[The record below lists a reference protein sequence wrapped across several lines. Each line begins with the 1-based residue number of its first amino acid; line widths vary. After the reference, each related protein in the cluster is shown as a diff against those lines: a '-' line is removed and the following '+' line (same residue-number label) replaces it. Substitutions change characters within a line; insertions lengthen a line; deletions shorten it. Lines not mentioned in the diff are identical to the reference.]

1 MGMDEI
7 DQILQEYAKKLKKA
21 LGHLRY
27 SYTKVRRLP
36 ADSSKLDEEQLET
49 WESFS
54 ARFAR
59 VVDLFLTK
67 YLRSSILRNDPGFEG
82 TLRDFVNQ
90 GEKLKLIQSAERWM
104 AIRELRNITAHEYT
118 DEELTEYFKKSRS
131 LTEEVLRIE
140 KILAK
145 RPKGCG

>member
-7 DQILQEYAKKLKKA
+7 DHILREYAKKLEKA

-27 SYTKVRRLP
+27 SYKKVLRLP

-59 VVDLFLTK
+59 VVDLFLMK
-67 YLRSSILRNDPGFEG
+67 YLRSFVLRNDPGFEG
-82 TLRDFVNQ
+82 SLRDFVNQ
-90 GEKLKLIQSAERWM
+90 GEKLRLIPSAERWM

-118 DEELTEYFKKSRS
+118 EEELTEYLKNLRA
-131 LTEEVLRIE
+131 LAEEVLRIG

-145 RPKGCG
+145 RRKR